1 MAYTE
6 NLPPSNLPL
15 AASLDAWQLAAST
28 AYFGMQMAS
37 RKGKPFESCQ
47 AYDKKVRWTFFS
59 EHKSALL
66 SIRLSNHIF
75 NYNVVD
81 FTD

>member
-6 NLPPSNLPL
+6 KLPPSNLPL
-15 AASLDAWQLAAST
+15 AAFLDAWQLAASP

-37 RKGKPFESCQ
+37 QKGKPFACQ

-75 NYNVVD
+75 NYDVVD